1 MVSHAAPRNGTKGRG
16 SGGGSRV
23 LLLTFPLPL
32 LISFVPSIFLASSD
46 RRRRADLAASNDVS
60 TEAHE
65 HTSPSVQMRAPSS
78 SSAGGKGGG
87 GGGSGRSGSREEEK
101 ARSPAMRGGGGG
113 DDVWP
118 NRSVNF
124 GVGDGKDVSQKDMFL
139 SASAEAEC
147 RNLQSTT
154 PSMNATGG
162 VGAKG
167 LQGEARDY
175 DIYDV
180 NRTINRGSFR
190 SSSSYTAGEMLRRGN
205 DQIYDVIE
213 TSAAKSRGGAAA
225 GMKEETNK
233 LGVGVG
239 SGSAGGS
246 GNSGSFREEKALVQ
260 GFPDMSNRGLHPHSP
275 SIGRAGSKEGMGV
288 GVNVGMGMGLG
299 MGGHQAV
306 VPSMPIEQKVD
317 RSVFDCIPSYPILSY
332 LLCSH
337 YFAFRAVLGKTP
349 DQTYRCPLRSN
360 HIS

>member
-1 MVSHAAPRNGTKGRG
+1 MEGEWR
-16 SGGGSRV
+16 GSRV

-32 LISFVPSIFLASSD
+32 LISCVLSIFLASSD
-46 RRRRADLAASNDVS
+46 RRRRVDLAASSDAS

-87 GGGSGRSGSREEEK
+87 SSSGWPGSREEEK

-118 NRSVNF
+118 NRSVNL
-124 GVGDGKDVSQKDMFL
+124 GVGDGKDASQKDMSL

-167 LQGEARDY
+167 VQGEARDY

-213 TSAAKSRGGAAA
+213 TSAAKSRGEGTA

-246 GNSGSFREEKALVQ
+246 GNNGSFREEKALVQ
-260 GFPDMSNRGLHPHSP
+260 GCPDMSNRGLHPLSP

-288 GVNVGMGMGLG
+288 GVNVGMGMGLGMG

-317 RSVFDCIPSYPILSY
+317 RSVFDCIPSYPILP
-332 LLCSH
+332 
-337 YFAFRAVLGKTP
+337 FVLSLF
-349 DQTYRCPLRSN
+349 C
-360 HIS
+360 ISCCVEKDT